1 MDDPEKRQA
10 RPEDAKRNYLA
21 ATKDSE
27 SWGDGVQCDPASLAL
42 GERFDARASSRVDRV
57 LSRARE
63 GRQARFVDLVHD
75 ESIFQKRRTYGASE
89 A

>member
-1 MDDPEKRQA
+1 MDNPEKRQA
-10 RPEDAKRNYLA
+10 RPEEAKRNYLV

-27 SWGDGVQCDPASLAL
+27 SWGDGVPCDPALR
-42 GERFDARASSRVDRV
+42 ERFDARASSRVDRV
-57 LSRARE
+57 LSRARG